1 MKKQGIIPA
10 IAAALGAAKPNWLF
24 STGKVKVFDANDNR
38 RYIRAPKSEED
49 FDKLLK
55 AREKRERKAKKNNCP
70 IFKR

>member
-10 IAAALGAAKPNWLF
+10 IAEAVDALPNWLF